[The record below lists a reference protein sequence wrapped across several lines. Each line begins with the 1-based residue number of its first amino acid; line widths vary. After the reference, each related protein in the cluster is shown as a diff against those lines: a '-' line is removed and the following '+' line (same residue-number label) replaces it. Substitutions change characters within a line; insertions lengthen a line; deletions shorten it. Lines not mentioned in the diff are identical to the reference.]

1 MTAAGP
7 GNEDRPIWAIGDLQG
22 CCTAF
27 ERLLAEPRIAADA
40 DAQFW
45 LAGDLVNRGPQSLAT
60 LRQVMALGERAVCV
74 LGNHDL
80 HLLAAAAGE
89 RKLRRSDTL
98 AEILDAPDAR
108 EIIDWVRRRPLAHA
122 GQGHLMLH
130 AGVLPGWSTADVLK
144 HAAEVEAVL
153 RGPDWKRF
161 MATMYGDEPAAWRNG
176 LRGADRLR
184 VIVNAL
190 TRLRFCSAKG
200 VMEFE
205 TKSEADDAPAGFMPW
220 FEVPG
225 RRTAGTPIV
234 FGHWSTLGLKLT
246 DDLLA
251 LDTGCVW
258 GGALTGVR
266 LQDRA
271 VVQIDCAELPGIR
284 TPR

>member
-1 MTAAGP
+1 MAAAH
-7 GNEDRPIWAIGDLQG
+7 DRNVWAVGDLQG
-22 CCTAF
+22 CCSAF
-27 ERLLAEPRIAADA
+27 DALLQHPHIAEDA

-45 LAGDLVNRGPQSLAT
+45 LAGDLVNRGPQSLGT
-60 LRQVMALGERAVCV
+60 LRRVMALGERAISV

-98 AEILDAPDAR
+98 AEILDADDAR
-108 EIIDWVRRRPLAHA
+108 EIIDWVRHRPLAHA
-122 GQGHLMLH
+122 GHGHLMIH
-130 AGVLPGWSTADVLK
+130 AGVLPGWTPEDVLAR
-144 HAAEVEAVL
+144 AAEVETVL

-161 MATMYGDEPAAWRNG
+161 MASMYGDEPAAWRNG
-176 LRGADRLR
+176 LRGMDRLR

-220 FEVPG
+220 LDVPE

-258 GGALTGVR
+258 GGKLTAVR

-271 VVQIDCAELPGIR
+271 IVQIDCADMPGVR
-284 TPR
+284 APR

>member
-1 MTAAGP
+1 MTTVLQ
-7 GNEDRPIWAIGDLQG
+7 RPAIWAVGDLQG
-22 CCTAF
+22 CCSAF
-27 ERLLAEPRIAADA
+27 DALLQHPSVAADT
-40 DAQFW
+40 DATFW
-45 LAGDLVNRGPQSLAT
+45 LAGDLVNRGPQSLGA
-60 LRQVMALGERAVCV
+60 LRRVIALGERAVCV

-98 AEILDAPDAR
+98 AEILDAPDAQD
-108 EIIDWVRRRPLAHA
+108 IIDWVRHRPLAHA
-122 GQGHLMLH
+122 AEGHLMVH
-130 AGVLPGWSTADVLK
+130 AGVLPGWKVDDVMAR
-144 HAAEVEAVL
+144 AAEVEAVL

-161 MATMYGDEPAAWRNG
+161 MASMYGDEPAAWRNG

-205 TKSEADDAPAGFMPW
+205 TKSEADNAPAGFMPW

-246 DDLLA
+246 RDLLA

-258 GGALTGVR
+258 GGQLTAVR

-271 VVQIDCAELPGIR
+271 LAQIDCAEMPGIR
-284 TPR
+284 SPR